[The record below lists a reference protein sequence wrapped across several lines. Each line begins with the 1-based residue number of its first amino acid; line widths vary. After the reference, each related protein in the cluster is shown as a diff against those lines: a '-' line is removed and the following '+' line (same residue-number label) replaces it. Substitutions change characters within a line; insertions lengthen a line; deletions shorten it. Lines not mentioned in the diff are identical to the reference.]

1 MKISAGLF
9 ASALCVVQV
18 ACAPAED
25 NIATIVDNSDKIPVP
40 CPDERRSV
48 RLLRGY
54 SPSASDNFYTT
65 DANEMA
71 NAINNFGYIDQGYAA
86 RIYPNQERYTS
97 PIYRLWNSHI
107 GDHFYT
113 TNRDEVD
120 DYIRRH
126 YTYENTPG
134 FIFSTQICK
143 SIPMYRL
150 HNVQQTDH
158 FYTTSAKDRF
168 YYVQN
173 LGYQYEG
180 IIGYV
185 LPV

>member
-1 MKISAGLF
+1 ML
-9 ASALCVVQV
+9 
-18 ACAPAED
+18 
-25 NIATIVDNSDKIPVP
+25 
-40 CPDERRSV
+40 
-48 RLLRGY
+48 
-54 SPSASDNFYTT
+54 
-65 DANEMA
+65 
-71 NAINNFGYIDQGYAA
+71 NAINNYGYVDRGYAA

-120 DYIRRH
+120 DYIYQRH
-126 YTYENTPG
+126 YIFENTPG
-134 FIFSTQICK
+134 FVFSTQICE

-158 FYTTSAKDRF
+158 FYTTSEKDRF
-168 YYVQN
+168 YYVRN